1 MTRSMGALAFAIGAL
16 LLAAGACAPRV
27 MPPGEAIAPPAID
40 GDHLR
45 MPDGSHLPLRVWRP
59 EGKPR
64 VVVLALHGFNDYSN
78 AFDAPARTLARD
90 GVLTYAYDQR
100 GFGGAPHRGIW
111 PGVRGL
117 TGDLRV
123 ASRLIKARHPDTH
136 LVLLGES
143 MGSSVIM
150 AAMAED
156 DPPTADRVVLSAPAV
171 WARAIMR
178 NWQRGLLYF
187 FAHTIRAV
195 QFTGQGMGKVPS
207 DNIPMLR
214 SLGRDPKVIKWT
226 RVDAAYGLVNLM
238 DAALDAAPALRGD
251 VLILLGQ
258 NEDIIPGFAMT
269 AFRQRLPM
277 QECGIRIAQYDSGFH
292 MLLRDLNAD
301 RVLGD
306 ITAWLDNPETALPSG
321 SERPLTVADASKGPE
336 NGLKEGDGATAPLA
350 VHCAG
355 SKQARRP

>member
-1 MTRSMGALAFAIGAL
+1 MTRRMVGLIATIAAL
-16 LLAAGACAPRV
+16 LLAANACAPRI
-27 MPPGEAIAPPAID
+27 MPPGEAVAPAAFD

-45 MPDGSHLPLRVWRP
+45 MPDGARLPLRAWKP
-59 EGKPR
+59 DGKPR

-78 AFDAPARTLARD
+78 AFDAPARTLAQH
-90 GVLTYAYDQR
+90 GILTYAYDQR
-100 GFGGAPHRGIW
+100 GFGGAPHHGIW
-111 PGVRGL
+111 PGVRGM
-117 TGDLRV
+117 TGDLRT
-123 ASRLIKARHPDTH
+123 ASRLIKTRHPDTP

-156 DPPTADRVVLSAPAV
+156 NPPVADRIILSAPAV
-171 WARAIMR
+171 WARAVMR
-178 NWQRGLLYF
+178 SWQRGLLSF

-195 QFTGQGMGKVPS
+195 QFTGQGLGKVPS
-207 DNIPMLR
+207 DNVSMLR
-214 SLGRDPKVIKWT
+214 KLGRDPKVIKWT
-226 RVDAAYGLVNLM
+226 RVDATYGLVNLM
-238 DAALDAAPALRGD
+238 DAAFDAAPALHGN
-251 VLILLGQ
+251 VLILFGQ
-258 NEDIIPGFAMT
+258 NEDIIPGNAMK

-277 QECGIRIAQYDSGFH
+277 NECGIRIAQYDSGFH

-306 ITAWLDNPETALPSG
+306 ITAWLDEPGAALPSG
-321 SERPLTVADASKGPE
+321 SERPLTVADATSATK
-336 NGLKEGDGATAPLA
+336 NGIKEGDGATARLA

>member
-1 MTRSMGALAFAIGAL
+1 MTRRMAALIAAITAML
-16 LLAAGACAPRV
+16 LTAGACAPRI
-27 MPPGEAIAPPAID
+27 MPPGASIAAPAVD
-40 GDHLR
+40 DDHLR
-45 MPDGSHLPLRVWRP
+45 MPDGARLPLRTWKP
-59 EGKPR
+59 DGKPR

-117 TGDLRV
+117 TGDLRT
-123 ASRLIKARHPDTH
+123 ASRLIKARHPDTP
-136 LVLLGES
+136 LILLGES

-156 DPPTADRVVLSAPAV
+156 DPPVADRIVLSAPAV
-171 WARAIMR
+171 WARAVMR
-178 NWQRGLLYF
+178 NWQRGLLSF

-207 DNIPMLR
+207 DNIGMLR
-214 SLGRDPKVIKWT
+214 KLGRDPKVIKWT

-238 DAALDAAPALRGD
+238 DAAFDAAPALRGD
-251 VLILLGQ
+251 VLILFGQ
-258 NEDIIPGFAMT
+258 NEDIIPGFAMS
-269 AFRQRLPM
+269 AFRKRLPM
-277 QECGIRIAQYDSGFH
+277 NECGVRVAQYDSGFH

-301 RVLGD
+301 RVLRD
-306 ITAWLDNPETALPSG
+306 ITAWVGDPMAVLPSG
-321 SERPLTVADASKGPE
+321 AERPVVVADAASPLE
-336 NGLKEGDGATAPLA
+336 NGMKEGDGAAARLA

>member
-1 MTRSMGALAFAIGAL
+1 MTRRMPALVSVVAAL
-16 LLAAGACAPRV
+16 LMAAGACAPRV
-27 MPPGEAIAPPAID
+27 IPPGEAIAPAAVD
-40 GDHLR
+40 GGHLR
-45 MPDGSHLPLRVWRP
+45 MPDGTHLPLRIWKP
-59 EGKPR
+59 DGKPR
-64 VVVLALHGFNDYSN
+64 MVVLALHGFNDYSN
-78 AFDAPARTLARD
+78 AFDAPATTLARD

-123 ASRLIKARHPDTH
+123 ASRLIKARHPGIP

-143 MGSSVIM
+143 MGASVIL
-150 AAMAED
+150 AAMDEEN
-156 DPPTADRVVLSAPAV
+156 PPTADRIVLSAPAV
-171 WARAIMR
+171 WGRAVMR
-178 NWQRGLLYF
+178 NWQRGLLSF

-207 DNIPMLR
+207 DNIDMLR
-214 SLGRDPKVIKWT
+214 RLGRDPKVIKWT

-238 DAALDAAPALRGD
+238 DAALTAAPALRGD
-251 VLILLGQ
+251 VLILLGR

-277 QECGIRIAQYDSGFH
+277 KECGIRIAQYDSGFH
-292 MLLRDLNAD
+292 MLLRDLKAD

-306 ITAWLDNPETALPSG
+306 IAAWLGNPDRALPSG
-321 SERPLTVADASKGPE
+321 SERPLTVAEAAKAPE
-336 NGLKEGDGATAPLA
+336 NGVKEGDGATAPLA

>member
-1 MTRSMGALAFAIGAL
+1 MTRRMIALTAALGAL
-16 LLAAGACAPRV
+16 LLAVGGCAPRV
-27 MPPGEAIAPPAID
+27 QPPGETIAPAAID
-40 GDHLR
+40 GGHLR
-45 MPDGSHLPLRVWRP
+45 MPDGSHLPLRVWKT

-78 AFDAPARTLARD
+78 AFDAPARTLARN

-111 PGVRGL
+111 PGVQGL
-117 TGDLRV
+117 TADLRA
-123 ASRLIKARHPDTH
+123 ASRLIKERHPDTP

-143 MGSSVIM
+143 MGGSVIM

-156 DPPTADRVVLSAPAV
+156 DPPAADRVVLSAPAV
-171 WARAIMR
+171 WARPVMPA
-178 NWQRGLLYF
+178 WQRGLLSF
-187 FAHTIRAV
+187 FAHTIRAA
-195 QFTGQGMGKVPS
+195 QFTGQGFGKVPS
-207 DNIPMLR
+207 DNIDMLR
-214 SLGRDPKVIKWT
+214 QLGRDPKVIKWT
-226 RVDAAYGLVNLM
+226 RVDAVYGLVNLM

-251 VLILLGQ
+251 VLILLGR
-258 NEDIIPGFAMT
+258 NEDIIPDFAMT
-269 AFRQRLPM
+269 AFRDRLPTN
-277 QECGIRIAQYDSGFH
+277 ECGIRVAQYDSGFH

-306 ITAWLDNPETALPSG
+306 IAAWLDDPEGDLPSG
-321 SERPLTVADASKGPE
+321 SERPLMVAGAGSATEKGM
-336 NGLKEGDGATAPLA
+336 KEGDGAAAQLA

>member
-1 MTRSMGALAFAIGAL
+1 MMRRMVAVIATITAL
-16 LLAAGACAPRV
+16 LLAASACAPRI
-27 MPPGEAIAPPAID
+27 MPPGEVVAPAAID

-45 MPDGSHLPLRVWRP
+45 MPDGARLPLRAWKP
-59 EGKPR
+59 DGKPR

-78 AFDAPARTLARD
+78 AFDAPAQTLAQH

-100 GFGGAPHRGIW
+100 GFGDAPHPGIW
-111 PGVRGL
+111 PGVRGM
-117 TGDLRV
+117 TSDLRT
-123 ASRLIKARHPDTH
+123 ASRLIKARHPGTP

-150 AAMAED
+150 AAMAEVN
-156 DPPTADRVVLSAPAV
+156 PPVADRVVLSAPAV
-171 WARAIMR
+171 WARAVMR
-178 NWQRGLLYF
+178 SWQRGLLSF

-207 DNIPMLR
+207 DNISMLR
-214 SLGRDPKVIKWT
+214 KLGRDPKVIKWT
-226 RVDAAYGLVNLM
+226 RVDAVYGLVNLM
-238 DAALDAAPALRGD
+238 DAAFDAAPALRGD
-251 VLILLGQ
+251 VLILFGQ

-269 AFRQRLPM
+269 AFRERLPM
-277 QECGIRIAQYDSGFH
+277 NECGVRVAQYDSGFH

-301 RVLGD
+301 RVLRD
-306 ITAWLDNPETALPSG
+306 VTAWMANPNGVLPSG
-321 SERPLTVADASKGPE
+321 AERPAAVADASTPTVKGM
-336 NGLKEGDGATAPLA
+336 KEGDGAEARLA

>member
-1 MTRSMGALAFAIGAL
+1 MMRRMVALIAAISAV
-16 LLAAGACAPRV
+16 LLAAGACAPRI
-27 MPPGEAIAPPAID
+27 MPPGEAVAPAAIND
-40 GDHLR
+40 DHLR
-45 MPDGSHLPLRVWRP
+45 MPDGARLPLRTW
-59 EGKPR
+59 KPDGNPH

-78 AFDAPARTLARD
+78 AFDAPARTLTRH

-100 GFGGAPHRGIW
+100 GFGDAPHTGIW

-117 TGDLRV
+117 TSDLRI
-123 ASRLIKARHPDTH
+123 ASRLIKARHPGTP

-156 DPPTADRVVLSAPAV
+156 DPPTADRIVLSAPAV
-171 WARAIMR
+171 WARVIMR
-178 NWQRGLLYF
+178 NWQRGLLSF

-207 DNIPMLR
+207 DNIGMLR
-214 SLGRDPKVIKWT
+214 KLGRDPKVIKWT
-226 RVDAAYGLVNLM
+226 RVDAVYGLVNLM
-238 DAALDAAPALRGD
+238 DAALDATPALRGD

-258 NEDIIPGFAMT
+258 NEDIIPGFAMK
-269 AFRQRLPM
+269 AFRSRLPM
-277 QECGIRIAQYDSGFH
+277 NECGVRVAQYDSGFH

-306 ITAWLDNPETALPSG
+306 ITAWVANPNDALPSG
-321 SERPLTVADASKGPE
+321 SERPLAVADASTPIIKGM
-336 NGLKEGDGATAPLA
+336 KEGDGAKARLA